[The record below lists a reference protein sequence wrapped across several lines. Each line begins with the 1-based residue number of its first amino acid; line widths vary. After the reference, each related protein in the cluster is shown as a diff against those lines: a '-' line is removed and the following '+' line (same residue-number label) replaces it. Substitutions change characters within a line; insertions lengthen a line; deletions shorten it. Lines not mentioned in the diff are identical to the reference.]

1 MAGQLWSVNTLG
13 GFLWS
18 LNLSDELREALQPSS
33 KFRQFA
39 DIKDATQQG
48 KKHGDTFTWDVV
60 GTVSRANRS
69 LLETNTIGEGN
80 FTIYQATLTINERGH
95 SVPYSGKLEALAKFE
110 VRQPIM
116 RALKND
122 AVRDL
127 DALCHAQFNRCAL
140 RATLQTNT
148 TIFGSA
154 STAPGTASIAMQTYH
169 VKSIVDYMREANIPA
184 YVNDDYYALAR
195 PNALRALKN
204 GLEQLHQYT
213 EVGIKMVMNG
223 EAGRYEHCRF
233 AEQTNIPRGGATDST
248 TWNSYTGTADAWNNA
263 SDGSMDWVFFFGE
276 DTVGEGIAL
285 PEEMRA
291 KIPTDYGRS
300 KGVAWYYLG
309 GYGLAHEQPTE
320 CRVLKVDS
328 AV

>member
-13 GFLWS
+13 GYLYA
-18 LNLSDELREALQPSS
+18 LNLSDELREALQPVS

-39 DIKDATQQG
+39 DIKDASQQG

-60 GTVSRANRS
+60 GTVARANRQ
-69 LLETNTIGEGN
+69 LAETNTIGEGN
-80 FTIYQATLTINERGH
+80 FTIYQATMTVQERGH
-95 SVPYSGKLEALAKFE
+95 SIPYSGKLEALSQFE

-122 AVRDL
+122 AARDL
-127 DALCHAQFNRCAL
+127 DALAWQQFNRCAL

-154 STAPGTASIAMQTYH
+154 STAPGTASIAMNTGH
-169 VKSIVDYMREANIPA
+169 VKDIVDEMRERNIPG
-184 YVNDDYYALAR
+184 YTGDDYYALAR
-195 PNALRALKN
+195 PKALRQVKN
-204 GLEQLHQYT
+204 NLESIHQYT
-213 EVGIKMVMNG
+213 ERGLGMIMNG
-223 EAGRYEHCRF
+223 EIGRYENTRF
-233 AEQTNIPRGGATDST
+233 VEQTHIARGGATDSVT
-248 TWNSYTGTADAWNNA
+248 FDAFASVADAWNNSSSGA
-263 SDGSMDWVFFFGE
+263 MDWVFFFGE
-276 DTVGEGIAL
+276 DTVGEGIVI

-291 KIPTDYGRS
+291 KIPTDFGRS
-300 KGVAWYYLG
+300 KGVAWYCLE

-320 CRVLKVDS
+320 CRVVKVDS